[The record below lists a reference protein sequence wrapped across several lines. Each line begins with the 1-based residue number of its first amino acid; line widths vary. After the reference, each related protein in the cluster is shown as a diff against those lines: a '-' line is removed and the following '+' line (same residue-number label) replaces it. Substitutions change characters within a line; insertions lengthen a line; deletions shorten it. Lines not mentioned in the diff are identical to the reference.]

1 MYATALD
8 NPNIAE
14 NDKNIIRKY
23 DLIIRDR
30 ALKQAQTLSNNN
42 DTAIGK
48 VLQTWKLFTSKD
60 PYMDELAAFDTLL
73 PYLRA
78 NGFTSQS
85 AISQD
90 KANLIVSAAFYDQ
103 FPAVDEV
110 NYYGRIISQQEIE
123 RARNNLK
130 DIRRPGK

>member
-1 MYATALD
+1 
-8 NPNIAE
+8 
-14 NDKNIIRKY
+14 
-23 DLIIRDR
+23 
-30 ALKQAQTLSNNN
+30 
-42 DTAIGK
+42 
-48 VLQTWKLFTSKD
+48 
-60 PYMDELAAFDTLL
+60 MDELAAFDTLL